1 MRLIGKELLHNY
13 KTANPETK
21 NDLDALEAE
30 IEDAQ
35 WETPHELRAR
45 YAKVSIIGGKQVVFD
60 ICGNKHRL
68 WVEISY
74 KNKIVITVKIGT
86 HKEYDKWIIK

>member
-1 MRLIGKELLHNY
+1 MILVGKKLLHNY
-13 KTANPETK
+13 KKDNPETK
-21 NDLDALEAE
+21 TELDVLEAE

-35 WETPHELRAR
+35 WKTPHDLRSR
-45 YAKVSIIGGKQVVFD
+45 YARVSIIGGKQVVFD

-68 WVEISY
+68 WVEINY

-86 HKEYDKWIIK
+86 HKEYNKWVIK

>member
-1 MRLIGKELLHNY
+1 MRLLGKDILHNY
-13 KTANPETK
+13 KKSFPETE
-21 NDLDALEAE
+21 NDLNALEAE
-30 IEDAQ
+30 IEEAQ
-35 WETPHELRAR
+35 WENPHDLRNR
-45 YAKVSIIGGKQVVFD
+45 YAKVSIIGGRQVVFD

-68 WVEISY
+68 WVEVSY